1 MATTHPQ
8 YLATPGLAIFVLH
21 GDLQRFGRRISLHV
35 NNAAEGLHALLTQIH
50 GLRAHLQNGWYQV
63 RIAQRDVAPVEL
75 AQRMNDALPNGAV
88 VHIVPKLAG
97 AAKGGIFQFIAGAAL
112 TTVGLLTSWT
122 GVSSVLV
129 GAGIGMMLGGVASML
144 TPTPKTPK
152 SSQTDNGTGNSY
164 FSSLENA
171 VSQGNIIPVPYG
183 EILTGSK
190 VISQST
196 SIWDGDGESDV
207 DLGKVGQQLS

>member
-1 MATTHPQ
+1 M
-8 YLATPGLAIFVLH
+8 
-21 GDLQRFGRRISLHV
+21 
-35 NNAAEGLHALLTQIH
+35 
-50 GLRAHLQNGWYQV
+50 QNGWYQV

-164 FSSLENA
+164 FRVLRMRFRRATLFPFPMGRS
-171 VSQGNIIPVPYG
+171 
-183 EILTGSK
+183 
-190 VISQST
+190 
-196 SIWDGDGESDV
+196 
-207 DLGKVGQQLS
+207 

>member
-1 MATTHPQ
+1 
-8 YLATPGLAIFVLH
+8 
-21 GDLQRFGRRISLHV
+21 
-35 NNAAEGLHALLTQIH
+35 
-50 GLRAHLQNGWYQV
+50 
-63 RIAQRDVAPVEL
+63 
-75 AQRMNDALPNGAV
+75 MNDALPNGAV

-97 AAKGGIFQFIAGAAL
+97 AAKGGALQFIAGAAL
-112 TTVGLLTSWT
+112 TVIGLLTSWT

-129 GAGIGMMLGGVASML
+129 SAGIGMMLGGVATML

-183 EILTGSK
+183 EILTGSR

-196 SIWDGDGESDV
+196 SIWDGDGGSDV
-207 DLGKVGQQLS
+207 DLGKVGQKLS